1 MDNKQNYSPCPIDAS
16 DVILSESLTPYLEA
30 LAENVHETW
39 AKGRIDAGWQ
49 YGKVRDEK
57 NKLHPCLVP
66 YSDLSE
72 AEKDYDRQTAIS
84 TLKFVCKMGFKI
96 VRATSTTRTTRSK
109 KSGRQ

>member
-1 MDNKQNYSPCPIDAS
+1 MGKQDYSPCPIDTAA
-16 DVILSESLTPYLEA
+16 VVLPEALTPYLEV

-39 AKGRIDAGWQ
+39 AKGRMDAGWRF
-49 YGKVRDEK
+49 GKVRDEK

-84 TLKFVCKMGFKI
+84 TLKFIYKMGFKL
-96 VRATSTTRTTRSK
+96 VRA
-109 KSGRQ
+109 